1 MHPDSAREDEGL
13 GFRATAPRLDQRV
26 DRLPVLGDAVRRVLE
41 GRMDE
46 HGALSGDIGVRLGI
60 PQLAHDGLDLL
71 LREPSRFRLGS
82 GEPPDAIAA
91 WPATLRGAKPPGQP
105 FTPWRLLEHIRISQW
120 DIVEFT
126 KSAKHVSPE
135 WPAGYWPQ
143 SDAPPDAAAWDKSVA
158 QVEQDLRAMQRLVR
172 DPATDLFG
180 RIPHGTG
187 QTALREA
194 LVLADHN
201 SYHVGQ
207 LVLLRRL
214 LGAWKGD

>member
-1 MHPDSAREDEGL
+1 MTAKRPQKTKPDSD
-13 GFRATAPRLDQRV
+13 RALRDH
-26 DRLPVLGDAVRRVLE
+26 VLE
-41 GRMDE
+41 
-46 HGALSGDIGVRLGI
+46 LLGKGH
-60 PQLAHDGLDLL
+60 AHVT
-71 LREPSRFRLGS
+71 FQ
-82 GEPPDAIAA
+82 DAIAA
-91 WPATLRGAKPPGQP
+91 WPATLRGAKPAGQP

-120 DIVEFT
+120 DIVGFT
-126 KSAKHVSPE
+126 KSAKHVSPK
-135 WPAGYWPQ
+135 WPAGYWPER
-143 SDAPPDAAAWDKSVA
+143 DAPPDAAAWDKSVA
-158 QVEQDLRAMQRLVR
+158 QVEQDLRAMQGLVR
-172 DPATDLFG
+172 DPATDLFA